1 MSSDVESS
9 ARLEELGYSQDL
21 RRRLK
26 VWHVV
31 GLSLADVSPTMAVL
45 LLTAGVFAIGG
56 TFAIGANLL
65 VAFAVLMIA
74 LCLAELGSM
83 YPVAGGMYTLVRR
96 VLPAPFAW
104 VTMFNYLLQG
114 IVIPASIA
122 LGIGVFLKDLFPGL
136 AVDDKIIALIALA
149 IVSAVAVTRVEI
161 GAWATV
167 TMVVVELV
175 VLTTVTV
182 AALAH
187 PHQNLVDVTFHPTL
201 ASGATLSA
209 VTFGVML
216 ATLAPAFNVI
226 NGYDSTLGFSEELI
240 GGHNKIA
247 RAVILSAIL
256 ASLFILVPLIA
267 AVVAAPDLK
276 AFFAD
281 PAPVVYSVRESL
293 GSGAS
298 KIVDIGVIVAL
309 MNANLALIMYFGRGV
324 YTTGRDRLWPAPVN
338 ARLASLNRF
347 KVPAWGVAALVVPA
361 AVLVFWSKL
370 NWLIIFAGTIIAAVY
385 FCIGLAAIWARI
397 TQSDVPRPY
406 RLPLWPVPPV
416 IVVAFTGLALVKQET
431 QYLIGE
437 VVLIAAA
444 LGLWLLS
451 RLWAPRDLERSD
463 ERLAEPVPA
472 RAVAK

>member
-1 MSSDVESS
+1 MTSDVES
-9 ARLEELGYSQDL
+9 AKRLEELGYTQGL

-83 YPVAGGMYTLVRR
+83 YPVAGGMYTLVRSI
-96 VLPAPFAW
+96 LPAPFAW
-104 VTMFNYLLQG
+104 VTMLNYLLQG

-122 LGIGVFLKDLFPGL
+122 LGIGVFLKDLIPGL
-136 AVDDKIIALIALA
+136 HVADTIIALIALA
-149 IVSAVAVTRVEI
+149 IVTAVAVTRVEV
-161 GAWATV
+161 GAWATL

-175 VLTTVTV
+175 VLSIVTV
-182 AALAH
+182 SALAN
-187 PHQNLVDVTFHPTL
+187 PHQNLIDVTFHPVL
-201 ASGATLSA
+201 SDGNVLSA
-209 VTFGVML
+209 VGFGVIL

-226 NGYDSTLGFSEELI
+226 NGYDATLGFSEELI
-240 GGHNKIA
+240 GGEHKIA
-247 RAVILSAIL
+247 RAVIWAAVL
-256 ASLFILVPLIA
+256 ASVFILVPLIA

-298 KIVDIGVIVAL
+298 KVVDIGVIVAL

-324 YTTGRDRLWPAPVN
+324 YTTGRDRLWPAGVSHTL
-338 ARLASLNRF
+338 ARLNRF
-347 KVPAWGVAALVVPA
+347 HAPA
-361 AVLVFWSKL
+361 AGVLTLVIPAAALVFWSQL
-370 NWLIIFAGTIIAAVY
+370 NWLIIFSGTIIAGVY
-385 FCIGLAAIWARI
+385 FCIGLSAIWARI
-397 TQSDVPRPY
+397 TQADVPRPF
-406 RLPLWPVPPV
+406 RMPLWPVPPV
-416 IVVAFTGLALVKQET
+416 IVVAFTGLALIKQES

-437 VVLIAAA
+437 VVLIAVA
-444 LGLWLLS
+444 LALWLLS
-451 RLWAPRDLERSD
+451 SLWRPRETP
-463 ERLAEPVPA
+463 EPVAEPVA
-472 RAVAK
+472 VRAIAK

>member
-1 MSSDVESS
+1 MSDIESS
-9 ARLEELGYSQDL
+9 KRLEELGYAQGL

-83 YPVAGGMYTLVRR
+83 YPVAGGMYTLVRSI
-96 VLPAPFAW
+96 LPAPFAW
-104 VTMFNYLLQG
+104 VTMLNYLLQG

-136 AVDDKIIALIALA
+136 GIADTIIALIALA
-149 IVSAVAVTRVEI
+149 IVTAVAITRIEV
-161 GAWATV
+161 GAWATL

-175 VLTTVTV
+175 VLSIVTV
-182 AALAH
+182 SALAH
-187 PHQNLVDVTFHPTL
+187 PHQNLIDVTFHPVL
-201 ASGATLSA
+201 SGGTA
-209 VTFGVML
+209 VGIGVML

-226 NGYDSTLGFSEELI
+226 NGYDATLGFSEELI
-240 GGHNKIA
+240 GGHKKIA

-256 ASLFILVPLIA
+256 ASVFILVPLIA
-267 AVVAAPDLK
+267 SVVAAPDLK

-298 KIVDIGVIVAL
+298 KVVDIGVIVAL

-324 YTTGRDRLWPAPVN
+324 YTTGRDNLWPAGIS
-338 ARLASLNRF
+338 RSLAALNRF
-347 KVPAWGVAALVVPA
+347 HAPA
-361 AVLVFWSKL
+361 AGVLTLVIPAAILVFWSQL
-370 NWLIIFAGTIIAAVY
+370 NWLIIFSGTIIAGVY

-397 TQSDVPRPY
+397 TQADVPRAY
-406 RLPLWPVPPV
+406 RMPLWPVPPV
-416 IVVAFTGLALVKQET
+416 IVVVFTGLALVKQEG

-437 VVLIAAA
+437 LVLIGVA
-444 LGLWLLS
+444 LALWLLS
-451 RLWAPRDLERSD
+451 SLWTPRKRP
-463 ERLAEPVPA
+463 EPVTEPVGV
-472 RAVAK
+472 RAIAK

>member
-1 MSSDVESS
+1 MSDIESS
-9 ARLEELGYSQDL
+9 ERLAELGYTQDL

-83 YPVAGGMYTLVRR
+83 YPVAGGMYTLVRQ

-104 VTMFNYLLQG
+104 VTMLNYLLQG

-136 AVDDKIIALIALA
+136 SVADTIIALIALA
-149 IVSAVAVTRVEI
+149 IVTAVAITRVEV
-161 GAWATV
+161 GAWATL

-175 VLTTVTV
+175 VLSIVTV
-182 AALAH
+182 SALAN
-187 PHQNLVDVTFHPTL
+187 PHQNLIDVTFHPVL
-201 ASGATLSA
+201 SDGSA
-209 VTFGVML
+209 VGIGVIL

-226 NGYDSTLGFSEELI
+226 NGYDATLGFSEELI
-240 GGHNKIA
+240 GGHKKIA
-247 RAVILSAIL
+247 RAVVTAAIL
-256 ASLFILVPLIA
+256 ASVFILVPLIA
-267 AVVAAPDLK
+267 SVVAAPNLK

-298 KIVDIGVIVAL
+298 KVVDIGVIVAL

-324 YTTGRDRLWPAPVN
+324 YTTGRDNLWPGPISRPL
-338 ARLASLNRF
+338 ARLNSFQA
-347 KVPAWGVAALVVPA
+347 PAAGVLTLVVPA
-361 AVLVFWSKL
+361 AALVFWSQL
-370 NWLIIFAGTIIAAVY
+370 NWLIIFSGTIIAGVY

-397 TQSDVPRPY
+397 TQPDVPRAY
-406 RLPLWPVPPV
+406 RMPLWPVPPV
-416 IVVAFTGLALVKQET
+416 IVVAFTGLALIKQEG

-437 VVLIAAA
+437 LVLIGVA
-444 LGLWLLS
+444 LVLWLLS
-451 RLWAPRDLERSD
+451 RLWKPRPVVEPV
-463 ERLAEPVPA
+463 AEPVA
-472 RAVAK
+472 VRAIAK

>member
-1 MSSDVESS
+1 MTSEVETSS
-9 ARLEELGYSQDL
+9 RLEELGYSQDL

-56 TFAIGANLL
+56 RFGIGANRL

-167 TMVVVELV
+167 TMVFVELV

-201 ASGATLSA
+201 ADGATLSA
-209 VTFGVML
+209 
-216 ATLAPAFNVI
+216 
-226 NGYDSTLGFSEELI
+226 
-240 GGHNKIA
+240 
-247 RAVILSAIL
+247 
-256 ASLFILVPLIA
+256 
-267 AVVAAPDLK
+267 
-276 AFFAD
+276 
-281 PAPVVYSVRESL
+281 
-293 GSGAS
+293 
-298 KIVDIGVIVAL
+298 
-309 MNANLALIMYFGRGV
+309 
-324 YTTGRDRLWPAPVN
+324 
-338 ARLASLNRF
+338 
-347 KVPAWGVAALVVPA
+347 
-361 AVLVFWSKL
+361 
-370 NWLIIFAGTIIAAVY
+370 
-385 FCIGLAAIWARI
+385 
-397 TQSDVPRPY
+397 
-406 RLPLWPVPPV
+406 
-416 IVVAFTGLALVKQET
+416 
-431 QYLIGE
+431 
-437 VVLIAAA
+437 
-444 LGLWLLS
+444 
-451 RLWAPRDLERSD
+451 
-463 ERLAEPVPA
+463 
-472 RAVAK
+472 